1 MSHPA
6 DAAGSTRPIPSLSDL
21 FLAFLGIAMSGFGGV
36 LPWARRMLVERRGW
50 LTGPEFTDILGLCQF
65 LPGPNIVNVSIAV
78 GNRFHGLAGSL
89 AALSGLIGGPVA
101 LMCAAGALYARIGGH
116 SAVRDVFAGV
126 AAAAAGLIVAMAVK
140 MALPLFRERP
150 LEAVPI
156 ALVGFVLVGL
166 LRWPLVWV
174 LPPLLAAG
182 LAVAWWRARG
192 RARD

>member
-1 MSHPA
+1 MSR
-6 DAAGSTRPIPSLSDL
+6 T
-21 FLAFLGIAMSGFGGV
+21 LAISRLVSGFGGV

-50 LTGPEFTDILGLCQF
+50 LTGPEFTDLLGLCQF

-101 LMCAAGALYARIGGH
+101 LICAAGALYARIGGH

-166 LRWPLVWV
+166 LRWPLVPVV
-174 LPPLLAAG
+174 LVLVPTALAAT
-182 LAVAWWRARG
+182 WWERRK
-192 RARD
+192 

>member
-1 MSHPA
+1 MSHPPE
-6 DAAGSTRPIPSLSDL
+6 AAALSRPVPSRAQL

-50 LTGPEFTDILGLCQF
+50 LSGAEFTDVLGLCQF

-78 GNRFHGLAGSL
+78 GSRFHGLGGAL
-89 AALSGLIGGPVA
+89 AALSGLLGGPVA
-101 LMCAAGALYARIGGH
+101 LMCVAGALYARFGGH
-116 SAVRDVFAGV
+116 GAVRQIFAGV

-140 MALPLFRERP
+140 MAVPLVRERP

-156 ALVGFVLVGL
+156 ALAGFVLVGL

-182 LAVAWWRARG
+182 MAVAWWRRG
-192 RARD
+192 